1 MALPC
6 LTQGASA
13 QALEL
18 YGKSIELEETPRAY
32 FQRAKAHMKLS
43 QPSLAI
49 ADLDAAMQVDAKFS
63 KAALLRANIHL
74 ELGQCAQAAED
85 YSWVLKQDPKKRDA
99 SKRLPV
105 ATACASRLAQA
116 EHYMQRQQYEEAR
129 QALEALQG
137 DGMAGSSTKVSL
149 LMAECQLALREFEQA
164 QAITG
169 RVLKKDKNNIQA
181 FNIRAYAFYHAGE
194 YAHAKVHAQQALR
207 VDPEHAQL
215 KDLYHRVKRVVKLH
229 DSAAKL
235 EGNAAELIV
244 VLEELENA
252 DPHNSH
258 LRHDTALRLARA
270 YINNKDHESAQIA
283 ARRGLRFNPNDVRGL
298 SALGDA
304 LIGLEKFDE
313 AVNVWR
319 QAVQHD
325 QQNQSLREGLARA
338 EAALKQSKSKNYY
351 KILGVARSANDREVK
366 RAYRKMALEFHPDKV
381 PQAEREAA
389 ETKFQEIAEAYEV
402 LSDSEKRAKYDR
414 GEDVTGNAGQQQQQR
429 GHPFGFGGGGRQQG
443 GFTFQFRAG

>member
-1 MALPC
+1 MRVRQHPRHL
-6 LTQGASA
+6 

-18 YGKSIELEETPRAY
+18 YGKSIELEESPRAY

-49 ADLDAAMQVDAKFS
+49 ADLDAALRVDQKFS
-63 KAALLRANIHL
+63 KAVLLRGNIRL
-74 ELGQCAQAAED
+74 ELGECAEAAHD
-85 YSWVLKQDPKKRDA
+85 YSLVLQQDPKKRDA

-105 ATACASRLAQA
+105 ARSCASHLAQA
-116 EHYMQRQQYEEAR
+116 DHYMQRRQYAEAR

-137 DGMAGSSTKVSL
+137 DSMAGSSTKVSL
-149 LMAECQLALREFEQA
+149 LIAECQLALREFEQA

-181 FNIRAYAFYHAGE
+181 FNIRANAFYQAGE

-215 KDLYHRVKRVVKLH
+215 KDLYHRVKRVAKLH
-229 DSAAKL
+229 DTAAKL
-235 EGNAAELIV
+235 EGNAPELIK

-252 DPHNSH
+252 DQHNAH

-270 YINNKDHESAQIA
+270 YIDNGDHSSGQIA
-283 ARRGLRFNPNDVRGL
+283 ARRGLQFNPNDVRGL

-325 QQNQSLREGLARA
+325 QQNHALREGLARA

-351 KILGVARSANDREVK
+351 KILGVARSASERDIK
-366 RAYRKMALEFHPDKV
+366 RAYRKLALEFHPDKV

-389 ETKFQEIAEAYEV
+389 ELKFQEIAEAYEI
-402 LSDSEKRAKYDR
+402 LTDNEKRAKYDR
-414 GEDVTGNAGQQQQQR
+414 GEDVTGNGGQQQQQ
-429 GHPFGFGGGGRQQG
+429 GHPFGFAQQGGQRG
-443 GFTFQFRAG
+443 GFTFTFRTG